1 MKIILHYSTI
11 TNFRLLSLLI
21 SFIVSISFGQVRD
34 PITGELAT
42 VKYDEKSGKYFLFGL
57 DKMEL
62 NNGQSFVGKFIE
74 ASDSLVFFK
83 SEFDGGKLLEEN
95 LASIEKLTL
104 KNGIQI
110 VKDNIINKD
119 YITIVKQP
127 KVQKKSILDRLISI
141 LPKIKFIY

>member
-21 SFIVSISFGQVRD
+21 SLIVSISFGQVRD

-62 NNGQSFVGKFIE
+62 YNGQSFMGKFIE

-83 SEFDGGKLLEEN
+83 SESDGGKLLEQGI
-95 LASIEKLTL
+95 ASIEKLTL

>member
-1 MKIILHYSTI
+1 LKIILHYSTI

>member
-1 MKIILHYSTI
+1 MKIILHYSII
-11 TNFRLLSLLI
+11 TNFRLLSLLF